1 MYYRCL
7 LIFLLLIVQPVTAF
21 AYSYGDPNKE
31 EVAETYKEIA
41 AKLEKSPED
50 WAGALSAYNARKAE
64 IVLEFGQSLSDTIE
78 SNLKSKQKDLA
89 LHNYRVVLVKNVE
102 RRLKSVDE
110 EFNDYAKAKLM
121 LAKGRGT
128 FVVLE
133 PFVGEAGSKKVYAA
147 FDKALTAL
155 GNPGLFGVGV
165 VAPDKQLFQTEKNV
179 VMSTLAPLASIK
191 AGAAA
196 AKQEPAKTA
205 AAQPATPAQ
214 QPAAAKPAQPAAT
227 PQQATK
233 PVDASAQPA
242 AKQPVATAGQN
253 PAAPTETPAAAITT
267 APAAPADTQT
277 TPEQPAQ
284 PASGSANNATGA
296 TAESATAPTAPPEAP
311 AESKVNP
318 AVTVGVIGGILV
330 LAGGAFWI
338 GKRKGLL

>member
-128 FVVLE
+128 FAVLE
-133 PFVGEAGSKKVYAA
+133 PSVGDAGSKKVYAA

-165 VAPDKQLFQTEKNV
+165 VAPDKQLYQTEKNV
-179 VMSTLAPLASIK
+179 VMSTLAPLASIN
-191 AGAAA
+191 ASTTV
-196 AKQEPAKTA
+196 AKQEPAKTT
-205 AAQPATPAQ
+205 AAQPDQ
-214 QPAAAKPAQPAAT
+214 QPVAAKAAQPAAT
-227 PQQATK
+227 PQQGQPATK
-233 PVDASAQPA
+233 PADASTQPA
-242 AKQPVATAGQN
+242 AKQPGTTAEQN
-253 PAAPTETPAAAITT
+253 PAATTT
-267 APAAPADTQT
+267 APPAPANTQT
-277 TPEQPAQ
+277 TPEQPSQ
-284 PASGSANNATGA
+284 PASGSANEATGA
-296 TAESATAPTAPPEAP
+296 TADSATAPTEAP